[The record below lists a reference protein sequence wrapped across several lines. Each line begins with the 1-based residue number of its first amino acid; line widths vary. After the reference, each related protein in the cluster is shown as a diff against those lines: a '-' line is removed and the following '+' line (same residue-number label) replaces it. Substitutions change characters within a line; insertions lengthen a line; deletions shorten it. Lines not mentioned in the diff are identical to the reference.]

1 MGGIF
6 KHQFQYQFHQ
16 VQPVSEVAHFV
27 DVGGN
32 GDCGFRAIAAG
43 ILDVE
48 GQGIRLLKQILSRHF
63 NYFPG
68 HQAKVSLTQTPEEQL
83 RVLSSRIRLSEL
95 LPAMAYTL
103 RQLAVDELCKN
114 PDKYRGAFVSLHE
127 GTTPEKMRQR
137 GTWIDESSIAALARC
152 IGIPVIVLVMERKQE
167 LPLRL
172 TYGGPSEEKPI
183 TIKLSHGHYMPRV
196 VSTRF
201 DQLQAQPSPVLE
213 PTIPADSGEK
223 DPSMDEIL
231 AKIAKADQFLIEEY
245 RRVRG
250 IISAAIAAGELDKNS
265 LMSMYINS
273 IPTSDYLE
281 GRHDLRAAARQFEA
295 NGFELSGRVEEEL
308 AHALTQA
315 IVHGQVDIEQINN
328 QSPHHRVSMRAFG

>member
-6 KHQFQYQFHQ
+6 NHRFHP
-16 VQPVSEVAHFV
+16 VKPVSEVAHFV

-48 GQGIRLLKQILSRHF
+48 GQGIRSLETILSRHF
-63 NYFPG
+63 SYFPG
-68 HQAKVSLTQTPEEQL
+68 HQAKVSAAQTPGEQL
-83 RVLSSRIRLSEL
+83 RMLSSRVRLSEL

-103 RQLAVDELCKN
+103 RQLAVDELCNN
-114 PDKYRGAFVSLHE
+114 PDKYRGAFVSSHE

-137 GTWIDESSIAALARC
+137 GTWIDESSIAALATC
-152 IGIPVIVLVMERKQE
+152 LGIPVIILVMERKKE

-172 TYGGPSEEKPI
+172 TYGGSNQEKSI
-183 TIKLSHGHYMPRV
+183 TIKLSEGHYVPRV

-201 DQLQAQPSPVLE
+201 DQFLAQPSPVLE
-213 PTIPADSGEK
+213 PTIPTDPGAK
-223 DPSMDEIL
+223 DPSMDEIF

-250 IISAAIAAGELDKNS
+250 IISAAIAAGELDKSS

-281 GRHDLRAAARQFEA
+281 GHHDLRAAARQFEA
-295 NGFELSGRVEEEL
+295 SGFKWNGEIEEEL

-315 IVHGQVDIEQINN
+315 IVHGQVDIEEINN
-328 QSPHHRVSMRAFG
+328 QSHPRQSMRAFG